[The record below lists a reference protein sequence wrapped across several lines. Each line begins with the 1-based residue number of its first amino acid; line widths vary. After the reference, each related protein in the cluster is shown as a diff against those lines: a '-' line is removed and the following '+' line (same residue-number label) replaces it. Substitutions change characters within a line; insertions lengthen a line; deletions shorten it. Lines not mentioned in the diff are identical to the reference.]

1 MPSAFQLFF
10 VLKFCQL
17 YVVFLFKN
25 VIRKVFDKK
34 TFFRNTFMAKKIKAP
49 IITSRLIIDEF
60 KTSDYARLKE
70 IAFNINRNAD
80 SHAEEGYC
88 PFYTFQVDRDTPD
101 RDNVIRQK
109 VADFLIK
116 AERERKQ
123 EPRST
128 YRMALRL
135 PSGYLIGNA
144 TVDMLPCEEN
154 GKKVYGDLG
163 YFIDPAYGEHGFATE
178 GVRGLVHHFF
188 KEYDKL
194 DITAHP
200 ANKFSRKLIER
211 IGGKQTGYN
220 EASHYGHGE
229 PRAVFEVHKADF
241 YRSCAFNKQMPNLL
255 TVLINR
261 RSKITE

>member
-1 MPSAFQLFF
+1 
-10 VLKFCQL
+10 
-17 YVVFLFKN
+17 
-25 VIRKVFDKK
+25 
-34 TFFRNTFMAKKIKAP
+34 MAKKIKAP

-144 TVDMLPCEEN
+144 TVDMLPL
-154 GKKVYGDLG
+154 KK
-163 YFIDPAYGEHGFATE
+163 TE
-178 GVRGLVHHFF
+178 KRFT
-188 KEYDKL
+188 EIW
-194 DITAHP
+194 DISLIRHTASM
-200 ANKFSRKLIER
+200 AL
-211 IGGKQTGYN
+211 Q
-220 EASHYGHGE
+220 
-229 PRAVFEVHKADF
+229 PRAFAGWF
-241 YRSCAFNKQMPNLL
+241 TTF
-255 TVLINR
+255 
-261 RSKITE
+261 

>member
-1 MPSAFQLFF
+1 
-10 VLKFCQL
+10 
-17 YVVFLFKN
+17 
-25 VIRKVFDKK
+25 
-34 TFFRNTFMAKKIKAP
+34 MAKKIKAP

-144 TVDMLPCEEN
+144 TVDMLPFEEN
-154 GKKVYGDLG
+154 GKRFTEIWDISLIRHTASMALQPRAFAGWFTTFLKNMTSWISPHILPTS
-163 YFIDPAYGEHGFATE
+163 FPANLLNVSAAN
-178 GVRGLVHHFF
+178 RP
-188 KEYDKL
+188 
-194 DITAHP
+194 DITRPLITAM
-200 ANKFSRKLIER
+200 ANPEPYLKFIRQIFIAVVRSINKCR
-211 IGGKQTGYN
+211 IC
-220 EASHYGHGE
+220 S
-229 PRAVFEVHKADF
+229 P
-241 YRSCAFNKQMPNLL
+241 S
-255 TVLINR
+255 
-261 RSKITE
+261 